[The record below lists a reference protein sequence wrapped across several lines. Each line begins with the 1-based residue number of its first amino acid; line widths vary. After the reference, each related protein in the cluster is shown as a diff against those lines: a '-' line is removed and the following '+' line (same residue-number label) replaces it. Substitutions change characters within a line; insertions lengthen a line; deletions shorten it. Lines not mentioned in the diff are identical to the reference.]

1 MRSWY
6 IALAVFLVLVAV
18 APTGRTDTTVTSTVY
33 VTTYTYTT
41 SVSYTTTTAT
51 YSLTIYTVE
60 TTSTTTSVTATYS
73 STTWESITLLTTAT
87 VQSTSWFTETSS
99 TTVTEV
105 YTSTLFSPTVT
116 VPTTKVTSASTTV
129 YSPTVTLTSTTSVG
143 TTTSITSTQVTTTTI
158 DSPTVTLTST
168 TRVVTTIIPPEAF
181 RRCIIASSAHGSE
194 FAEPVQSLREFRDQQ
209 IKSSFAGAEFL
220 KTFERFYYSFSP
232 AVASAVASSQP
243 MATIVRLVLY
253 PLLSILRASSAVF
266 RVIDLVPEIGTV
278 VVGVFSSALLGV
290 IYITPSALGTKYLLK
305 RRKRI
310 NRSAKSVLAGFCGN
324 EHNQRLV
331 GVSE

>member
-6 IALAVFLVLVAV
+6 IALAVFLVFVAV
-18 APTGRTDTTVTSTVY
+18 APTGYTDTSTVTTS
-33 VTTYTYTT
+33 VTTYAHTT
-41 SVSYTTTTAT
+41 SVSYTTTTTT
-51 YSLTIYTVE
+51 YSLTTYTVE

-73 STTWESITLLTTAT
+73 STSWESITLLTTAT

-99 TTVTEV
+99 TTATQV

-116 VPTTKVTSASTTV
+116 APTTKVTSASTTV
-129 YSPTVTLTSTTSVG
+129 YSPTVTLTSTTSTG

-158 DSPTVTLTST
+158 YSPTVTLTST

-181 RRCIIASSAHGSE
+181 RRCVIASAAYGSE

-209 IKSSFAGAEFL
+209 IKSSFAGAEFV

-232 AVASAVASSQP
+232 AVASVVASSQP
-243 MATIVRLVLY
+243 IATIVRLVLY
-253 PLLSILRASSAVF
+253 PLLSILQASSAIF
-266 RVIDLVPEIGTV
+266 CVIDFVPEIGTV

-290 IYITPSALGTKYLLK
+290 VYVTPSALGTRYFLK
-305 RRKRI
+305 RRRRI
-310 NRSAKSVLAGFCGN
+310 NRSVKSVLAGFCKN

-331 GVSE
+331 GVSQ

>member
-1 MRSWY
+1 MRSWC
-6 IALAVFLVLVAV
+6 IALAVLLVLMAG
-18 APTGRTDTTVTSTVY
+18 APTGYTDTSTVTIS
-33 VTTYTYTT
+33 VTIYTQTT
-41 SVSYTTTTAT
+41 SVSYTTTTTT
-51 YSLTIYTVE
+51 YSLTIHTVE

-73 STTWESITLLTTAT
+73 STSWESITLLTTAT

-99 TTVTEV
+99 TTVAQI

-168 TRVVTTIIPPEAF
+168 TRVVTTIIPPEVF
-181 RRCIIASSAHGSE
+181 RRCVIASAAHESE

-232 AVASAVASSQP
+232 TVASAVASSQP
-243 MATIVRLVLY
+243 TATIVRLVLY
-253 PLLSILRASSAVF
+253 PLLSILRVSSAVF
-266 RVIDLVPEIGTV
+266 LAFDFVPEVGTV
-278 VVGVFSSALLGV
+278 VAGVFSGALLGV
-290 IYITPSALGTKYLLK
+290 MYLVPSALSIQYLLK
-305 RRKRI
+305 RKRRI
-310 NRSAKSVLAGFCGN
+310 NRSVKSAPAGFCRN
-324 EHNQRLV
+324 ERNQHLA